1 MPKKEKKQPA
11 GAPMWMVTFSDMVTL
26 LLTFFVLLLSMASMD
41 RIKFQAASN
50 SISSAFGQGVLSST
64 MSASKAKPEVVSYKP
79 IDDDYTSRVY
89 RRLKTKLKELKLN
102 KKVKLVKDRG
112 AVVLRIDEAI
122 LFSSGQRELSAEAYP
137 VLRKVAEL
145 VRPLPLNLKVE
156 GHTDDRGNEIANW
169 DLSVY
174 RAVSVLRFLATNQ
187 LVPLTRMSATGYGS
201 QKPLFPNASDRE
213 RALNR
218 RVEFVLESQGDPD
231 QELPY
236 LIDVR
241 EQTPF

>member
-1 MPKKEKKQPA
+1 MPKKAKKPPA

-26 LLTFFVLLLSMASMD
+26 LLTFFVLLLSMANMD
-41 RIKFQAASN
+41 QIKFNKAADSLAG
-50 SISSAFGQGVLSST
+50 AFGVLG
-64 MSASKAKPEVVSYKP
+64 SADKTEVTQPKVVSFSP
-79 IDDDYTSRVY
+79 VNDDFTSQVY
-89 RRLKTKLKELKLN
+89 RRLKTKLRELKLN

-112 AVVLRIDEAI
+112 AVVLRIDESI
-122 LFSSGQRELSAEAYP
+122 LFASGQQELNREAYP

-156 GHTDDRGNEIANW
+156 GHTDDRGDELANW
-169 DLSVY
+169 DLSVG
-174 RAVSVLRFLATNQ
+174 RAVSVLRFLAANQ
-187 LVPLTRMSATGYGS
+187 LISLSRMSATGYGS
-201 QKPLFPNASDRE
+201 QKPLFPNNSDRE

-236 LIDVR
+236 LIDAR
-241 EQTPF
+241 EQAPF

>member
-1 MPKKEKKQPA
+1 MAKKCKCVP
-11 GAPMWMVTFSDMVTL
+11 GAPMWVVTFSDMVTL

-41 RIKFQAASN
+41 RVKFQAASQ

-64 MSASKAKPEVVSYKP
+64 MSSDKGRPQVLTYTPVN
-79 IDDDYTSRVY
+79 DDFTTRVY

-102 KKVKLVKDRG
+102 KKVKIVKDRG
-112 AVVLRIDEAI
+112 AVVLRIDDSI
-122 LFSSGQRELSAEAYP
+122 LFASGQQQLDPAAYP

-145 VRPLPLNLKVE
+145 VRPMPLNLKVE
-156 GHTDDRGNEIANW
+156 GHTDDRGNELANW
-169 DLSVY
+169 DLSVS
-174 RAVSVLRFLATNQ
+174 RSVSVLRFLASNQ
-187 LVPLTRMSATGYGS
+187 LVALTRMSATGYGS
-201 QKPLFPNASDRE
+201 QKPLFPNNSERE

-236 LIDVR
+236 LIDAR
-241 EQTPF
+241 EQSPF